1 LFADRTHILPDHDAP
16 QDPGFDVL
24 NGGTIGGI
32 LLDCEGGE
40 KIRMSFFLKNRWK
53 RIDNIYKTQI
63 LNEFEKN
70 IEAVKNR
77 H

>member
-40 KIRMSFFLKNRWK
+40 KIRMSFFL
-53 RIDNIYKTQI
+53 RIDGS
-63 LNEFEKN
+63 
-70 IEAVKNR
+70 A
-77 H
+77 